1 MTETKHTHRLHIEG
15 DIPMAGD
22 LDSQNDL
29 YGKIKDAL
37 VALRKIVEAE
47 GGTITSTQQRVGTKK
62 LMTAQPPSQNAP
74 TSGDPG
80 PVTGLSGG
88 DAPVPMTPRHDT
100 GRRSGGTADHG
111 DKTAA

>member
-1 MTETKHTHRLHIEG
+1 MPDKPKTHRLHIEG

-47 GGTITSTQQRVGTKK
+47 GGTLTSTQQRVGTKTGK
-62 LMTAQPPSQNAP
+62 IVPAAPPSQNVPEAEKPPAP
-74 TSGDPG
+74 PPEPESQPH
-80 PVTGLSGG
+80 PLAGG
-88 DAPVPMTPRHDT
+88 SRHPR
-100 GRRSGGTADHG
+100 
-111 DKTAA
+111 AAA

>member
-1 MTETKHTHRLHIEG
+1 MPEPKPKTHRLHIEG

-47 GGTITSTQQRVGTKK
+47 GGTLTSTQQRIGSKK
-62 LMTAQPPSQNAP
+62 VIPPAPPSQSSITHTDPAP
-74 TSGDPG
+74 G
-80 PVTGLSGG
+80 TGLSSHPTEPI
-88 DAPVPMTPRHDT
+88 A
-100 GRRSGGTADHG
+100 GTAPKHR
-111 DKTAA
+111 AA